1 MELTGGQMA
10 ERYSSGSVSTKLC
23 QIADLARRRP
33 EIAITTL
40 AHHIDWAWMY
50 EAYHLT
56 RKDGAAGIDGVT
68 AAEYEGDLRG
78 NLEDLLGRFKTG
90 GYKAPPVRR
99 VHIPKGDGSKT
110 RPIGIPTL
118 EDKVLQRAVAM
129 VLEAVYEQEFLD
141 YSYGFRPGRS
151 AHQAL
156 EALWKGLMD
165 LRGGWILDVDVQSFF
180 DDLDHSTLRSFLDR
194 RVRDGVI
201 RRAIDK
207 WLKAGAMEEGRRIVS
222 GSGTPQGGVVS
233 PILAN
238 IYLHEVIDTWFER
251 DVKPRMHG
259 RCFMVRYADDMVM
272 AFEHEEDARRVLSVL
287 PKRMAKYGLTIH
299 PEKTR
304 LVPFARPSDRRGSG
318 DGRGNGDGTAS
329 FDFLGFNH
337 HWRRSRKGRWVVGQK
352 TAKSRFRRAVK
363 AIRSWCWRNRHL
375 KVRIQHRVL
384 SAKVRGH
391 CAYYG
396 ITGNSW
402 SLQRFRTEVKRAWRA
417 ALDRRSQ
424 RARMTWTRFGRLERR
439 YRLPPAL
446 AIHSTYRWAAN
457 P

>member
-23 QIADLARRRP
+23 QIAELARRRP

-40 AHHIDWAWMY
+40 AHRIDWAWMY
-50 EAYHLT
+50 EAYRLT
-56 RKDGAAGIDGVT
+56 RKDGAAGIDGMT
-68 AAEYEGDLRG
+68 AAEYEENLRG
-78 NLEDLLGRFKTG
+78 NLEDLLNRFKSG
-90 GYKAPPVRR
+90 RYKAPPVRR

-129 VLEAVYEQEFLD
+129 VLEAVYEQDFLD
-141 YSYGFRPGRS
+141 CSYGFRPGRS
-151 AHQAL
+151 PHQAIN
-156 EALWKGLMD
+156 ALWKGLMD
-165 LRGGWILDVDVQSFF
+165 LGGGWVLDVDVQSFF
-180 DDLDHSTLRSFLDR
+180 DALDHSTLRSFLDS

-207 WLKAGAMEEGRRIVS
+207 WLKAGAMEEGRRITS
-222 GSGTPQGGVVS
+222 DSGTPQGGVIS

-238 IYLHEVIDTWFER
+238 VYLHEVIDTWFEQE
-251 DVKPRMHG
+251 VKPRMHG
-259 RCFMVRYADDMVM
+259 RCFMVRFADDMVM
-272 AFEHEEDARRVLSVL
+272 VFEREEDARRVLRVVA
-287 PKRMAKYGLTIH
+287 KRMAKYGLTMH
-299 PEKTR
+299 PDKTR
-304 LVPFARPSDRRGSG
+304 LVPFRRPGDTSG
-318 DGRGNGDGTAS
+318 PGNGRGKGGGAGS

-352 TAKSRFRRAVK
+352 TAKDRFRRAVK
-363 AIRSWCWRNRHL
+363 SIRAWCWRNRH
-375 KVRIQHRVL
+375 VRVKHQHKAL

-396 ITGNSW
+396 ITGNSR
-402 SLQRFRTEVKRAWRA
+402 SLERFRTQVEHTWKA
-417 ALDRRSQ
+417 ALGRRSQ
-424 RARMTWTRFGRLERR
+424 RAKMTWKRFKRLKKR
-439 YRLPPAL
+439 YTLPPAL
-446 AIHSTYRWAAN
+446 AIHSTYRRTAN

>member
-118 EDKVLQRAVAM
+118 EDKVLQRAVSM

-141 YSYGFRPGRS
+141 CSYGFRPGRS

-304 LVPFARPSDRRGSG
+304 LVPFARPSNRGGSG
-318 DGRGNGDGTAS
+318 DDRGNGDGTSS

-337 HWRRSRKGRWVVGQK
+337 HWRRSRKGHWVVGQK

-375 KVRIQHRVL
+375 KVKDQHRML